1 LRLLLQAGISTCA
14 LAVFCVVLPSAVA
27 AQTASGAVNRSST
40 TARSLVLY
48 SVATAEQF
56 VNNKDDRE
64 RGTGTNP
71 FGNFHDASPT
81 TKQAKG
87 PFPGDEVLFK
97 FAVYDGRSLRRPV
110 GSAGYDCFYNFDRN
124 VYCDAIY
131 TLGDGTL
138 IGSGGFSFDATSF
151 DMAIVGG
158 SGAYKSLRG
167 EMKAQPAQN
176 HSQRLVFTLG

>member
-1 LRLLLQAGISTCA
+1 LGLGFGIRTCA
-14 LAVFCVVLPSAVA
+14 LLVTSAFLAAIVA
-27 AQTASGAVNRSST
+27 AQAAGAASRSSRV
-40 TARSLVLY
+40 ARSFVLY

-81 TKQAKG
+81 TKQATG
-87 PFPGDEVLFK
+87 PFPGDEVFFK
-97 FAVYDGRSLRRPV
+97 FAVYDGRTLRKSV
-110 GSAGYDCFYNFDRN
+110 GSARYSCFYNFDRN
-124 VYCDAIY
+124 VYCDAVY
-131 TLGDGTL
+131 ALGDGTL
-138 IGSGGFSFDATSF
+138 IGSGGFSFDASTF

>member
-1 LRLLLQAGISTCA
+1 LGLRPGIRTGALVVTCGV
-14 LAVFCVVLPSAVA
+14 LASAVA
-27 AQTASGAVNRSST
+27 AHASVAARSSQ
-40 TARSLVLY
+40 ARVARALVLY
-48 SVATAEQF
+48 SVATSEQF

-81 TKQAKG
+81 TKQANG
-87 PFPGDEVLFK
+87 PFPGDQVFFK
-97 FAVYDGRSLRRPV
+97 FAVYDSKLLRRPV
-110 GSAGYDCFYNFDRN
+110 GSARFACSYGFDRN
-124 VYCDAIY
+124 VYCDAVY
-131 TLGDGTL
+131 QLVDGTL

-158 SGAYKSLRG
+158 SGAYRSLRG
-167 EMKAQPAQN
+167 DMQAQPARN